1 MLQSQHSKRFA
12 RAPADTSQ
20 ASADTPPEN
29 AYASAEDE
37 RKAAEQAALR
47 ILGGAAQSEAALCR
61 RLQRRGFSEEAARA
75 AAESSV
81 RAGYVND
88 GALAQSIVDRR
99 RGKRGAIRIAAEL
112 RARGLEDDVAHAAMS
127 GVSADEQ
134 RDSALREARRR
145 LRAGLPDD
153 RAERRRALGRVAGAL
168 SRLGFSGD
176 VVAYALRTAG
186 ADPGDDAA

>member
-1 MLQSQHSKRFA
+1 MLRSRQSARFA
-12 RAPADTSQ
+12 RAPADTSG
-20 ASADTPPEN
+20 TPPEN

-61 RLQRRGFSEEAARA
+61 RLQRRGFSEEASRSA
-75 AAESSV
+75 AASAV
-81 RAGYVND
+81 RAGYVDD
-88 GALAQSIVDRR
+88 GALAASIVERR